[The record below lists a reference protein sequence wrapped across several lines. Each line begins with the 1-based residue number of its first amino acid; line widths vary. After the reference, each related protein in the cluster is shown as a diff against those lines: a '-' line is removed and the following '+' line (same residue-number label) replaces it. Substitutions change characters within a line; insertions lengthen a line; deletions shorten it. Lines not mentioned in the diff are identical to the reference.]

1 MRLNETPQVPRI
13 RTGLM
18 EWVDEWLRAFSAN
31 WLRLAQQVNGVSEG
45 RIAPWHTA
53 HTAHPVAG
61 KYDQGDF
68 VRNSAP
74 VVAGVVPCDYIVM
87 GWVCTEGGTPGTWEE
102 VRTTLHCQTG
112 EGASAVWW
120 SIISDP
126 MVNTMP
132 GWQTSNGASYYYKVD
147 IHNGGTAVSS
157 GAVTFTDI
165 PPDELTVTA
174 IEGDGWTID
183 LEELTATRSDAINPG
198 QYYPAIWVAVTCN
211 TVGPVTGLI
220 HDVSV
225 DGGGATEAAT
235 YRNEF
240 EIIGE

>member
-1 MRLNETPQVPRI
+1 MRINESPQVPRI
-13 RTGLM
+13 KTGLM

-31 WLRLAQQVNGVSEG
+31 WLRIAQQVNGVSEG

-74 VVAGVVPCDYIVM
+74 AVAGVVPCDYIVM
-87 GWVCTEGGTPGTWEE
+87 GWVCVEGGTPGEWEE
-102 VRTTLHCQTG
+102 VRTTLHCQSG
-112 EGASAVWW
+112 EGAAAVWW
-120 SIISDP
+120 SIICFP
-126 MVNTMP
+126 MGSGAP
-132 GWQTSNGASYYYKVD
+132 YWQTSNGASYYYQVD
-147 IHNGGTAVSS
+147 IHNGGSAVSS

-174 IEGDGWTID
+174 MEGDGWTID
-183 LEELTATRSDAINPG
+183 LEALTATRSDAINPG
-198 QYYPAIWVAVTCN
+198 QYYPPIWITVECN
-211 TVGPVTGLI
+211 TAGPLEDLV

-235 YRNEF
+235 YRNYF
-240 EIIGE
+240 DIVGE